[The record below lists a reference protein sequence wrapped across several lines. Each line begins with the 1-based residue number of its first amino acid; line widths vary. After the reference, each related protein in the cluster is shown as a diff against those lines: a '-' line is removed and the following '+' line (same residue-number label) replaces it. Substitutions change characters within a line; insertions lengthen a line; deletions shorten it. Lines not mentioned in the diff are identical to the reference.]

1 MLLEVGRDNLSS
13 VRKLENIT
21 PRFSP
26 GLPALWIL
34 SKKVPCEE
42 NG

>member
-13 VRKLENIT
+13 VGKLENLN

-26 GLPALWIL
+26 GLPALLIP
-34 SKKVPCEE
+34 SGKVPCEE